1 MTGSVT
7 PPRHWRRKAKAARVR
22 GRMVKRRRR
31 REVEEV
37 VGGCLFAPAIVWE
50 VQLEE
55 GGEFGEE

>member
-1 MTGSVT
+1 VT

-22 GRMVKRRRR
+22 GRKVKRRRR
-31 REVEEV
+31 REVEE
-37 VGGCLFAPAIVWE
+37 CLFAPAIVWE